1 MSAAAR
7 PRARMT
13 EGPVE
18 NTLLRMAGSMLIGII
33 SIVLFNVVD
42 TFYIGQLGT
51 IELASISF
59 TFPVTMLV
67 ISLAMGLSIG
77 TSAIVSRAIGAG
89 NHQHVQRLTTDCLAL
104 AMALVALVSLVGYL
118 TIDPIF
124 QLLGANTEQLGY
136 IHQYMGIWYLGMGL
150 VVIPMVGNSA
160 IRATGDTKTPSRV
173 MMLAALLN
181 VILDPLLI
189 FGIGPFPR
197 LELQGAAIATLIS
210 YSVTFLFALW
220 VLGRREKML
229 TRQRPTI
236 INLKNSWLALIRLA
250 LPAAAT
256 NMLAPATAGVLT
268 HLIADYGPQA
278 VAAYG
283 IGTRIESLA
292 MIGVLAL
299 SSVLTPFI
307 GQNSGAGKTDRIQQS
322 ISFSLRFAML
332 WGAGACLLLI
342 SLATIIASLFA
353 DDPTTIALA
362 TSYLWIVPFS
372 YIGFGLITLGSATF
386 NGFHQPQQAA
396 KLVLIR
402 LCLLTL
408 PLAYSGSFLWGL
420 KGIFI
425 GIAAANMIAGSYSL
439 YALIHKKNSLG
450 KNPTKNKPL
459 KEQRITSR

>member
-1 MSAAAR
+1 
-7 PRARMT
+7 MT

-18 NTLLRMAGSMLIGII
+18 STLLRMAGSMLIGII

-59 TFPVTMLV
+59 TFPITMLV
-67 ISLAMGLSIG
+67 ISLAMGLSVG

-104 AMALVALVSLVGYL
+104 AMALVALVSLLGYL

-124 QLLGANTEQLGY
+124 QLLGANAEQLGY

-181 VILDPLLI
+181 VVLDPLLI

-236 INLKNSWLALIRLA
+236 LNLKNSWLALIRLA

-256 NMLAPATAGVLT
+256 NMLAPMTAGVIT

-283 IGTRIESLA
+283 IGTRVESLA

-307 GQNSGAGKTDRIQQS
+307 GQNSGAEKTDRIRQS
-322 ISFSLRFAML
+322 ISFSLRFAIL
-332 WGAGACLLLI
+332 WGIAACLLLI
-342 SLATIIASLFA
+342 STATAIASLFA
-353 DDPTTIALA
+353 DDATTIELA

-408 PLAYSGSFLWGL
+408 PLTYSGSFLWGL
-420 KGIFI
+420 EGIFI
-425 GIAAANMIAGSYSL
+425 GIAAANLIAGGYSL
-439 YALIHKKNSLG
+439 YALMRKKASLN
-450 KNPTKNKPL
+450 KKPRINKPL
-459 KEQRITSR
+459 KEQRSIPR